1 MNRFLG
7 ASLATVCVLTCA
19 AAYPDSPS
27 TTQRFYEVPGAKLYT
42 QTFGHGPP
50 VVFLHGGMLFFDN
63 NFAKQR
69 DYFAAYR
76 TVIGIDQRGRGHS
89 PDGPWTLSY
98 KVMADDVG
106 EVLHH
111 VDSPRRDRTRRPQKD
126 LGTRSRHG
134 WRSRFHVDR
143 GNGRD
148 IPGLA
153 EWATHHCA
161 GDWPRNSAET
171 TGTCKSRDT

>member
-1 MNRFLG
+1 M
-7 ASLATVCVLTCA
+7 ADDA
-19 AAYPDSPS
+19 AAVVEQLGLGPVDVVGHSDGGNVALLLARDHPQLVRRVVIS
-27 TTQRFYEVPGAKLYT
+27 VRIFAQGCLPRRCRAEQVVARATSRQASGNNGRVAAKL
-42 QTFGHGPP
+42 
-50 VVFLHGGMLFFDN
+50 
-63 NFAKQR
+63 
-69 DYFAAYR
+69 
-76 TVIGIDQRGRGHS
+76 
-89 PDGPWTLSY
+89 PDRLRAGQPRRSRSLD
-98 KVMADDVG
+98 DDVG

-126 LGTRSRHG
+126 LGTGSRHG

>member
-50 VVFLHGGMLFFDN
+50 VVFLHGGRLFFDN

-69 DYFAAYR
+69 DYFAAYPPG
-76 TVIGIDQRGRGHS
+76 IGTDQPGAGNSHTG
-89 PDGPWTLSY
+89 PGTLPYKAMPADG
-98 KVMADDVG
+98 
-106 EVLHH
+106 
-111 VDSPRRDRTRRPQKD
+111 
-126 LGTRSRHG
+126 
-134 WRSRFHVDR
+134 
-143 GNGRD
+143 
-148 IPGLA
+148 
-153 EWATHHCA
+153 
-161 GDWPRNSAET
+161 
-171 TGTCKSRDT
+171 

>member
-63 NFAKQR
+63 NFAKRSEEHTSELQSR
-69 DYFAAYR
+69 LHLVCRLLLEKKKNIWTPPLPPETDL
-76 TVIGIDQRGRGHS
+76 S
-89 PDGPWTLSY
+89 PLITASTSSL
-98 KVMADDVG
+98 
-106 EVLHH
+106 
-111 VDSPRRDRTRRPQKD
+111 
-126 LGTRSRHG
+126 
-134 WRSRFHVDR
+134 
-143 GNGRD
+143 D
-148 IPGLA
+148 IMCH
-153 EWATHHCA
+153 T
-161 GDWPRNSAET
+161 
-171 TGTCKSRDT
+171 